1 MWDDFDDE
9 EGSWDEEDESSFRK
23 EHEKIY
29 RHPLMKKAKDILAL
43 TRALVGSLDEARR
56 ELYGSIMLQDAMLI
70 SSKFA
75 AAEST
80 ADYVS
85 KMEKAVFIKVHAKN
99 LNGMT
104 YQLAMEETHA
114 EEHLELLRAAIE
126 EYRKLFREWIKELDP
141 NEKTND
147 GWGIFTND

>member
-9 EGSWDEEDESSFRK
+9 EGGWDEEDESSFRK
-23 EHEKIY
+23 EHEKIFN
-29 RHPLMKKAKDILAL
+29 HPIMKKAKDILAL

-104 YQLAMEETHA
+104 YQLALEETHA

-126 EYRKLFREWIKELDP
+126 EYRILFKEWLSQLDP
-141 NEKTND
+141 NEKTDD
-147 GWGIFTND
+147 GWGIFTS

>member
-9 EGSWDEEDESSFRK
+9 EGEWDEEDESSFRK
-23 EHEKIY
+23 EHEKIFK
-29 RHPLMKKAKDILAL
+29 HPLMQKAKDILAL

-75 AAEST
+75 AAEATS
-80 ADYVS
+80 DYVS
-85 KMEKAVFIKVHAKN
+85 KMEKAIFIKVHAKN
-99 LNGMT
+99 LYGIT

-114 EEHLELLRAAIE
+114 EEHLDLLRAAIE
-126 EYRKLFREWIKELDP
+126 EYRILFKDWLAGLDSS
-141 NEKTND
+141 EKTDD
-147 GWGIFTND
+147 GWGIFTS